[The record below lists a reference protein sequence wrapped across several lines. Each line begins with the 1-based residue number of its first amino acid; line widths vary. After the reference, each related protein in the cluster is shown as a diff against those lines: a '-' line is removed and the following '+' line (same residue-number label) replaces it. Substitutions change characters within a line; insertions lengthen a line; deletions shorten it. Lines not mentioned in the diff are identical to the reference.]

1 VDQGDHVAGML
12 TLHDVKEIPRPSWNT
27 TTAAQ
32 AMVPLEKSSKID
44 SNTELWTAMEKMS
57 RDGINEMPVMQG
69 NTVVGMLS
77 MADIVKYLQTMQQL
91 RSV

>member
-1 VDQGDHVAGML
+1 ML
-12 TLHDVKEIPRPSWNT
+12 TLHDVKEIPRPSWTT

-32 AMVPLEKSSKID
+32 AMVPLEKSGKLD
-44 SNTELWTAMEKMS
+44 SDTELWTAMEKMS
-57 RDGINEMPVMQG
+57 RDAINEMPVMQG